1 MALNFLGMCSPPVH
15 TKPGSACAEIDVK
28 HFSNWRELPM
38 AALLTEGINQFAVRF
53 ARTVLP
59 NVMARRQR
67 VLPVGIRNLA
77 QLGELG
83 AGPFLVEGDI
93 SQFGPTA
100 RVRVTVR
107 NMQGGAAA
115 PCLMQAEVA
124 AAVAGE
130 LAVLDGTAAHSDSIA
145 PLLWDVAHDPLLR
158 LDQPFAQLDRFGFHV
173 SPGCP
178 LLEEHFPG
186 FAVAPGSL
194 VLAFLWEQAARRL
207 GVRAAHLRIDDA
219 RFVRPVTPGMVYSC
233 SVRALVAE
241 GKPERHRFVVSG
253 PDGSV
258 HTQGVFHFTDEQLD
272 SPTAQQ
278 AHAGMDLRD
287 EVAA

>member
-15 TKPGSACAEIDVK
+15 TDTNRARAEIDVK
-28 HFSNWRELPM
+28 HFSNWRDLPM

-59 NVMARRQR
+59 NVMERRQR

-83 AGPFLVEGDI
+83 TGPFLVEGDI

-107 NMQGGAAA
+107 NMAPGAAS

-130 LAVLDGTAAHSDSIA
+130 AAVLDGMPAHADNVP
-145 PLLWDVAHDPLLR
+145 PLLWNVDHDPLFR
-158 LDQPFAQLDRFGFHV
+158 LAGPFLQQDRFGFHV
-173 SPGCP
+173 SPSCP

-194 VLAFLWEQAARRL
+194 VLAFVWEQAARRL
-207 GVRAAHLRIDDA
+207 GLATTQLRIDDA
-219 RFVRPVTPGMVYSC
+219 RFVRPVTPGIAYTCTLRDVS
-233 SVRALVAE
+233 SVE
-241 GKPERHRFVVSG
+241 KPGRHRFVVSAA
-253 PDGSV
+253 DGSV
-258 HTQGVFHFTDEQLD
+258 HSQGIFHFEQ
-272 SPTAQQ
+272 
-278 AHAGMDLRD
+278 AGAVGAAKAGAA